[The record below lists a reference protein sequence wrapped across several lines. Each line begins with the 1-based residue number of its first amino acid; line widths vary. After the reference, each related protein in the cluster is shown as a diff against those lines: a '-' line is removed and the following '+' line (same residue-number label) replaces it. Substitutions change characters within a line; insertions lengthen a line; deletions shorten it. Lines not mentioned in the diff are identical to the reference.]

1 MAHLSLVVVLSGL
14 FIGYAEPFK
23 TENQRLA
30 EAQFRLFQTHRQVTL
45 QIAGD
50 YDQTILRDILCS
62 VNGVKSTRIS
72 FDENEVQLAYS
83 SELTSKQEIVS
94 QLKSKGYD
102 VSFAVK

>member
-1 MAHLSLVVVLSGL
+1 
-14 FIGYAEPFK
+14 
-23 TENQRLA
+23 
-30 EAQFRLFQTHRQVTL
+30 VTL